1 MNPALAEKKQKEI
14 LRRFS
19 NSKRLKLG
27 LALTELTTSLHL
39 AHLQNEKN
47 RLNIVKAKK

>member
-1 MNPALAEKKQKEI
+1 MNPALAEIKQKEV

-39 AHLQNEKN
+39 AHQQNEKN
-47 RLNIVKAKK
+47 KQKIVKAKK